1 MNFFFLLSQEIGQ
14 TSGGS
19 NDIPTRLA
27 PRRTPI
33 LCRQSQIKILLK
45 KGKKVHEGGLG
56 QNSQKTKQKQ
66 KRNIKLKENSRH
78 KKKHMSTGT

>member
-1 MNFFFLLSQEIGQ
+1 LLSREIGQ

-27 PRRTPI
+27 PRRTSI

-45 KGKKVHEGGLG
+45 KGEKVHEGGLG
-56 QNSQKTKQKQ
+56 QNPQKNKAQTEKEHKTKRRQQ
-66 KRNIKLKENSRH
+66 
-78 KKKHMSTGT
+78 T